1 MMKESVTIE
10 SLNLDKPVYQ
20 ITLRPTYVLIFTA
33 LFGVLFIV
41 GGSWGFG
48 FNWSLVL
55 FGIII
60 VALVIFAFL
69 KVKNRIIADLYKDQ
83 LVIYDE
89 EDQTKG
95 FQLFFSDIQT
105 WEFKSD
111 SRVGNQIIFL
121 TQDGAPIVLQTSK
134 TRETLTVLR
143 KKIPAKEVRNNVI
156 KFFNKKR

>member
-1 MMKESVTIE
+1 MTKELVDVG
-10 SLNLDKPVYQ
+10 SLHLDKPVYR
-20 ITLRPTYVLIFTA
+20 ITLRPTVVLICMA

-60 VALVIFAFL
+60 IALVIFAFL
-69 KVKNRIIADLYKDQ
+69 KVKNRIIADLYNDQ

-95 FQLFFSDIQT
+95 SQLFFSDIQT

-111 SRVGNQIIFL
+111 SRVGNQILFS
-121 TQDGAPIVLQTSK
+121 TQDGTPIVIQTSK
-134 TRETLTVLR
+134 TREILTVLR

-156 KFFNKKR
+156 KFFKKKR